1 MKSAK
6 RVLAL
11 VAMFAVSG
19 VVEARKKEEP
29 KAAWSDYLSPSKN
42 VEKLEKA
49 VSANPKTALLVAA
62 VLAVAVEHSVKYA
75 AEVLNNDQN
84 ADESDLDIA

>member
-1 MKSAK
+1 MITIRKSVIQLKNRTKILNNFIGVLMKSAK

-29 KAAWSDYLSPSKN
+29 
-42 VEKLEKA
+42 
-49 VSANPKTALLVAA
+49 
-62 VLAVAVEHSVKYA
+62 
-75 AEVLNNDQN
+75 
-84 ADESDLDIA
+84 

>member
-42 VEKLEKA
+42 VEK
-49 VSANPKTALLVAA
+49 
-62 VLAVAVEHSVKYA
+62 
-75 AEVLNNDQN
+75 
-84 ADESDLDIA
+84 